1 MPQHEDGM
9 QDGTAS
15 RSRPTRRQFLRAAG
29 VGALAG
35 GTTWARVL
43 VAGLGVR
50 VAAEI
55 AIAMVAYRRTMSR
68 PWPPVAP
75 LADDDWD

>member
-1 MPQHEDGM
+1 MTERTPLPL
-9 QDGTAS
+9 TAAWYWT
-15 RSRPTRRQFLRAAG
+15 TRLSTLLIVAGG

-35 GTTWARVL
+35 GTSWVWVL
-43 VAGLGVR
+43 VGGLGFR

-55 AIAMVAYRRTMSR
+55 AIAIVAYRRTMSR
-68 PWPPVAP
+68 PWPRVAP